1 MRQNCN
7 FLVIFFF
14 FWFCDNKYKNI
25 PLTVPDFEYGVYHEQ
40 YEKHIVQIILHNQ
53 NLIFLLTVGEM

>member
-1 MRQNCN
+1 M
-7 FLVIFFF
+7 FFV
-14 FWFCDNKYKNI
+14 WFCDNKYKNL